1 MSLRDLLLCWL
12 VLVDCS
18 LVLGIFG
25 SISRSG
31 SFLGGKIVRPVS
43 SLMFENILDG
53 LLTMLWSICVEEI
66 GTMFL
71 FG

>member
-1 MSLRDLLLCWL
+1 ML
-12 VLVDCS
+12 VGCS

-25 SISRSG
+25 SISRFG
-31 SFLGGKIVRPVS
+31 SFLGSNIVRPVS

-53 LLTMLWSICVEEI
+53 LLTMIWSICVEDI
-66 GTMFL
+66 GTLFL